1 MRTLA
6 AFLVFLFF
14 ALPAYAESY
23 VAISFHDVVD
33 NERDLGPDDI
43 TARQLTAFFDWL
55 AGNGWSPISL
65 DDIEA
70 ARSGKKPLPA
80 NPILLTFDDGY
91 AGHYS
96 RVYPLLRAYGFH
108 ALFFLVGS
116 WMEGKPDGTVR
127 YGDRDVPRNQFL
139 SWDQAREMAASGL
152 AEFGSHSWD
161 LHRGIRGNP
170 QGSSPP
176 SAATWAY
183 DPKTGRYETDTA
195 LQSRVL
201 ADLQRSVELM
211 RLRFGRAPRSLAWPF
226 GRTSGPALAAARQ
239 AGFTTIM
246 GLAAEPADTSRPLDI
261 QRLYP
266 TQNPTLNAITTA
278 LRVDYPDPEQ
288 RRAACVSLDAIAG
301 NTDTESVAALGKTIE
316 DLRRL
321 GPRTVVLDPFPAG
334 KPGEPIRSAWFKS
347 SLLPTKADFLGF
359 AAWQIRSRAGVDVAL
374 RIDLQAAAAS
384 VGTEHVG
391 ELVRELIRAAPVDAV
406 VIDPPGPFLAGSSEP
421 VPFHAWRVRAA
432 RDRIVSEAEDSPDNR
447 LALQAWK
454 IVEQERPG
462 LRLGIMAS
470 LPLPGKH
477 PTPGADVVLLRP
489 GDEGLIAAVRGMA
502 SRERLSPDLSSM
514 LVLPLPVAKPD
525 TLVKEMRQAQALG
538 ASAFSLCPAPVL
550 PTDPAVNAAF
560 SISRFPRLP

>member
-1 MRTLA
+1 MRILVLL
-6 AFLVFLFF
+6 LVFLLS
-14 ALPAYAESY
+14 AAPAYAQGY

-33 NERDLGPDDI
+33 DQHDLGPDDI
-43 TARQLTAFFDWL
+43 TTRQLTAFFDWL
-55 AGNGWSPISL
+55 AGNGWSPVSL

-70 ARSGKKPLPA
+70 ARSGQKPLPPNA
-80 NPILLTFDDGY
+80 ILLTFDDGY

-108 ALFFLVGS
+108 AVFFLVGS
-116 WMEGKPDGTVR
+116 WMEGRPDGTVR

-139 SWDQAREMAASGL
+139 SWEQAREMAASGL

-183 DPKTGRYETDTA
+183 DPKTGRYETDDA
-195 LQSRVL
+195 LQFRVF
-201 ADLQRSVELM
+201 ADLQRSIELM
-211 RLRFGRAPRSLAWPF
+211 RLRLGRAPRSLAWPF

-266 TQNPTLNAITTA
+266 TQNPTLNTITTA

-288 RRAACVSLDAIAG
+288 RRLVCVSLDRVAG
-301 NTDTESVAALGKTIE
+301 NTDAESVAALGKTIE
-316 DLRRL
+316 DIRRL
-321 GPRTVVLDPFPAG
+321 GPRTVLLDAFPAG
-334 KPGEPIRSAWFKS
+334 KPGEPIRSAWFES

-359 AAWQIRSRAGVDVAL
+359 AAWQIRSRAGVDVVL
-374 RIDLQAAAAS
+374 RIDLAAAAAS

-391 ELVRELIRAAPVDAV
+391 ELVRELIRAAPVDGIA
-406 VIDPPGPFLAGSSEP
+406 IDPPGPFLAGSSEH
-421 VPFHAWRVRAA
+421 VPFHAWRVRAE
-432 RDRIVSEAEDSPDNR
+432 RDRVTSADGDSPNDH
-447 LALQAWK
+447 LAIQVWK
-454 IVEQERPG
+454 VAEQERPG
-462 LRLGIMAS
+462 LRLDIVGS
-470 LPLPGKH
+470 LPLPGKW
-477 PTPGADVVLLRP
+477 PAVAADVVLLKQA
-489 GDEGLIAAVRGMA
+489 DEGLVAAVRGMA
-502 SRERLSPDLSSM
+502 SRGRLDPDVSSR
-514 LVLPLPVAKPD
+514 LALPLPADKPH
-525 TLVKEMRQAQALG
+525 TAVEEMRQAQALG
-538 ASAFSLCPAPVL
+538 ASAFALCPAPAL
-550 PTDPAVNAAF
+550 PTDAAVSAAF

>member
-1 MRTLA
+1 MRILVA
-6 AFLVFLFF
+6 LLVFLLS
-14 ALPAYAESY
+14 AAPAYAQSY

-33 NERDLGPDDI
+33 DERDLGPDDI
-43 TARQLTAFFDWL
+43 TSRQLTAFFDWL
-55 AGNGWSPISL
+55 AGNGWSPVSL

-70 ARSGKKPLPA
+70 ARNGKKLLPPNA
-80 NPILLTFDDGY
+80 ILLTFDDGY
-91 AGHYS
+91 ANHYS

-108 ALFFLVGS
+108 AVFFVVGS
-116 WMEGKPDGTVR
+116 WMESRPDGTVR
-127 YGDRDVPRNQFL
+127 YGDKDVPRNRFL
-139 SWDQAREMAASGL
+139 SWEQAGEMAASGL

-183 DPKTGRYETDTA
+183 DPKTGRYETDGA

-201 ADLQRSVELM
+201 ADLQRSTELM
-211 RLRFGRAPRSLAWPF
+211 RLRLGRAPRSLAWPF

-266 TQNPTLNAITTA
+266 TRNPTLNALTTA

-288 RRAACVSLDAIAG
+288 RRTVCVSMDRIVGTTDA
-301 NTDTESVAALGKTIE
+301 ESVAALGRTIE
-316 DLRRL
+316 DIRRL
-321 GPRTVVLDPFPAG
+321 GPRTVLLNPFPAG
-334 KPGEPIRSAWFKS
+334 EPGEPIRSAWFES
-347 SLLPTKADFLGF
+347 SLLPTKANFLGF
-359 AAWQIRSRAGVDVAL
+359 AAWQIRSRTGVDVAL
-374 RIDLQAAAAS
+374 RIDLHAAAAS
-384 VGTEHVG
+384 VGSEHVG

-406 VIDPPGPFLAGSSEP
+406 VLDPPGPFLAGSSEP
-421 VPFHAWRVRAA
+421 VPFHPWRVRAA
-432 RDRIVSEAEDSPDNR
+432 RDRIAAAAEDSPDNR
-447 LALQAWK
+447 LVLEAWK

-462 LRLGIMAS
+462 LRLGIEAS

-477 PTPGADVVLLRP
+477 PTPGADVVLLKP
-489 GDEGLIAAVRGMA
+489 AEEGLVEAVRGMA
-502 SRERLSPDLSSM
+502 SRGRLEPDLSSM
-514 LVLPLPVAKPD
+514 LALPLPAGKPD
-525 TLVKEMRQAQALG
+525 ALVKEMRQAQALG
-538 ASAFSLCPAPVL
+538 ASAFALCPAPAL